1 MYYQT
6 FILFLK
12 YKKELIMGKGD
23 IKSKRGKIFNK
34 SYGVRRPKKKKK
46 HNTNISNKRCVYCG
60 VSLLKRSETAKF
72 QAKNKY
78 YPDNGATRDHVPQQ
92 CLFEGYSDNLK
103 KNRFVVPC
111 CHKCNLEFSKNE
123 QELRNLI
130 GIANE
135 NDEMQDAIT
144 QSAVKS
150 ILSKKDYEKELF
162 IDIHGNV
169 KGVEFDLDKLSPN
182 HIKNFKGVY
191 YKKYEKVFPKGFDV
205 HVVDMKLSSNFE
217 ERALDF
223 LNRNS
228 EWQYSGHKDIFK
240 YRIELGKIGSDS
252 TLVKTNDIK
261 QAIIVLCHLC
271 YHKRFD
277 ILVIANKKQLGYI
290 KK

>member
-1 MYYQT
+1 
-6 FILFLK
+6 
-12 YKKELIMGKGD
+12 
-23 IKSKRGKIFNK
+23 
-34 SYGVRRPKKKKK
+34 
-46 HNTNISNKRCVYCG
+46 
-60 VSLLKRSETAKF
+60 
-72 QAKNKY
+72 
-78 YPDNGATRDHVPQQ
+78 
-92 CLFEGYSDNLK
+92 
-103 KNRFVVPC
+103 
-111 CHKCNLEFSKNE
+111 
-123 QELRNLI
+123 
-130 GIANE
+130 
-135 NDEMQDAIT
+135 MQDAIT

-150 ILSKKDYEKELF
+150 ILSKKDYKKGLF
-162 IDIHGNV
+162 IDIRGNV

-290 KK
+290 KNNITHPFVVKNRIFLRQNHKCNFNYFCKLPGYGIPNISNKLIYAFVLYFASSSIFARRSPSSFVAALAFTIVLIASNCTSNCCSCILSIVVYYKFIFKDKALI